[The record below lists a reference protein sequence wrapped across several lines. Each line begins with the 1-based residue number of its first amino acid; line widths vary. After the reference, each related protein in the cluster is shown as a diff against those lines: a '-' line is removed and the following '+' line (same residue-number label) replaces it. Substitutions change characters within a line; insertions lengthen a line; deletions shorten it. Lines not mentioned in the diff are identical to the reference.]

1 MALSMT
7 LMPLSTERFMNGANS
22 IADQPDMHWL
32 FVIGRIREGA
42 KPSAIDA
49 SLKVDLQVLGVA
61 VAVLAVSGLL
71 ATLAPARRAASIV
84 PIRALR
90 TE

>member
-1 MALSMT
+1 
-7 LMPLSTERFMNGANS
+7 MNGANS